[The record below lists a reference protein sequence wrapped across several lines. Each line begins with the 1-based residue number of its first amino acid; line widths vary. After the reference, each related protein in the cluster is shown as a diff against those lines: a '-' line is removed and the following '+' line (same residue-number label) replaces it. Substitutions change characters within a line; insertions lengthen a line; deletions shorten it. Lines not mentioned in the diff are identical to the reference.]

1 MKKILLTLVL
11 ALVAVAGFSQASFNV
26 RVGMSM
32 NNYAKADGAD
42 MRVSYIAGLG
52 FDYAIT
58 DMWSFQSGLMF
69 AGKGAKAGDNVKFK
83 PNYLDIPLM
92 AALKLPIVDDVKF
105 VINAGPY
112 LSVGLAGKYKVGD
125 YSTDFFGDI
134 DNKDNK
140 LIPGKAKRFDTGL
153 QYGVGAEFGNILLN
167 LNGQYGF
174 VSPWKNGDS
183 KNLNFYLTLGY
194 KF

>member
-42 MRVSYIAGLG
+42 MRVSYTAGLG
-52 FDYAIT
+52 LDYAIT

-69 AGKGAKAGDNVKFK
+69 SGKGAKAGDLKFK

-112 LSVGLAGKYKVGD
+112 
-125 YSTDFFGDI
+125 
-134 DNKDNK
+134 
-140 LIPGKAKRFDTGL
+140 
-153 QYGVGAEFGNILLN
+153 
-167 LNGQYGF
+167 
-174 VSPWKNGDS
+174 
-183 KNLNFYLTLGY
+183 
-194 KF
+194 

>member
-1 MKKILLTLVL
+1 MKKILLTMVL

-32 NNYAKADGAD
+32 NNYASMDGAD
-42 MRVSYIAGLG
+42 MRVSYTAGLG
-52 FDYAIT
+52 LDYAIT

-69 AGKGAKAGDNVKFK
+69 SGKGAKVGDLKFK

-92 AALKLPIVDDVKF
+92 AALKFPIVDDVKF

-125 YSTDFFGDI
+125 YSTDFFGDVE
-134 DNKDNK
+134 NK
-140 LIPGKAKRFDTGL
+140 I
-153 QYGVGAEFGNILLN
+153 
-167 LNGQYGF
+167 
-174 VSPWKNGDS
+174 KN
-183 KNLNFYLTLGY
+183 
-194 KF
+194 

>member
-52 FDYAIT
+52 LDYAIT

-69 AGKGAKAGDNVKFK
+69 AGKGAKAGENVKFK

-112 LSVGLAGKYKVGD
+112 LSVGLAGKNKAGD
-125 YSTDFFGDI
+125 NSTDFFGDA
-134 DNKDNK
+134 DKG
-140 LIPGKAKRFDTGL
+140 LAKRFDSGL

>member
-1 MKKILLTLVL
+1 M
-11 ALVAVAGFSQASFNV
+11 
-26 RVGMSM
+26 
-32 NNYAKADGAD
+32 
-42 MRVSYIAGLG
+42 
-52 FDYAIT
+52 
-58 DMWSFQSGLMF
+58 
-69 AGKGAKAGDNVKFK
+69 
-83 PNYLDIPLM
+83 
-92 AALKLPIVDDVKF
+92 KF

-125 YSTDFFGDI
+125 YSTDFFGDVE
-134 DNKDNK
+134 NKDNK